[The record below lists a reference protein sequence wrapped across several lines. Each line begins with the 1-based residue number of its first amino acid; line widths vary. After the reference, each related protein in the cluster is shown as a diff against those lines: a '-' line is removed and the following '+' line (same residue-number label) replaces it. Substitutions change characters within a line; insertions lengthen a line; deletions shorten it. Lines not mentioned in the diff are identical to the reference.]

1 MGAEVGFST
10 LLFLVAS
17 VQGRCSNDWV
27 DKVPL
32 DLWCVKGTNNHFCS
46 KTGHSVVQTLVEVC
60 CEATRW
66 EQIRREQT
74 VS

>member
-17 VQGRCSNDWV
+17 VQGRCSNNWV

-32 DLWCVKGTNNHFCS
+32 SGKIKNTSF
-46 KTGHSVVQTLVEVC
+46 LVF
-60 CEATRW
+60 
-66 EQIRREQT
+66 
-74 VS
+74 